1 MKKFIPQTVKPV
13 EDTSIALILLDI
25 ARKRAVS
32 LRWNTHN
39 TLAFYALLVTIGIL
53 QFSGISILIV
63 MVLAS
68 LGLLVLWLVAR
79 ARWKKVEK
87 KLFQEELDNYKQI
100 VSMGQQP
107 EPNRITAEPEPKN
120 ESPLSNRELEVL
132 ARIAEGMI
140 NKQIAVSLGIS
151 TQTVKNHISNIL
163 GKLDVEDRTSAVVL
177 AVSEGWI
184 NISPPGKGDIR
195 KIVSGI

>member
-1 MKKFIPQTVKPV
+1 MKKFIPQPVKPV
-13 EDTSIALILLDI
+13 EDTSIALILRDI

-63 MVLAS
+63 MALAS

-79 ARWKKVEK
+79 SRWKKVEK
-87 KLFQEELDNYKQI
+87 KLFQEELDNYQQI

-107 EPNRITAEPEPKN
+107 EPNRIMAEPEPKN

-184 NISPPGKGDIR
+184 NISPPGKSDIR
-195 KIVSGI
+195 KIISGT